1 MKRLVLWGASL
12 FWFLYVV
19 LFRWAALGDDHSGD
33 DDGHAEELGPA
44 EGFLADG
51 YGGDEGE
58 DGDGIVEDAGFGGAE
73 VADAVVVAGLG
84 EGGAEEA

>member
-1 MKRLVLWGASL
+1 MKRLALWGASL
-12 FWFLYVV
+12 FLFLCVV

-58 DGDGIVEDAGFGGAE
+58 DGDGVVEDAGLGGAE
-73 VADAVVVAGLG
+73 VADAVVVAGIG
-84 EGGAEEA
+84 EGRAEEA